1 MTDMLQPDKRC
12 LACGVG
18 PDAAPLITLEYR
30 GAAYWI
36 CPQHLPIL
44 IHDPGR
50 LIGKLPGAEGLSPA
64 EHHD

>member
-1 MTDMLQPDKRC
+1 MTDTPRPDKRC

-18 PDAAPLITLEYR
+18 PDTVPLLKLDYR
-30 GAAYWI
+30 DGTYWI
-36 CPQHLPIL
+36 CPQHLPLL

-50 LIGKLPGAEGLSPA
+50 LIGKLPGAEALSPA

>member
-1 MTDMLQPDKRC
+1 MTDTTRPEKRC
-12 LACGVG
+12 LACGAG
-18 PDAAPLITLEYR
+18 TDAAPLLKLDYR
-30 GAAYWI
+30 NASYWI

-50 LIGKLPGAEGLSPA
+50 LIGKLPGAEALSPA

>member
-1 MTDMLQPDKRC
+1 MSDREAARRC
-12 LACGVG
+12 LACGRS
-18 PDAAPLITLEYR
+18 DEETPLVALVHR
-30 GAAYWI
+30 GAQNWI

-50 LIGKLPGAEGLSPA
+50 LIGVLEGAENLSPA